1 MTSRLSLPVVEL
13 EEGDGGEPD
22 VAEAAV
28 PGMGAH
34 AHFDPLVRQRGRQ
47 HLNRD
52 GNFMGARNQVGIG
65 LSYRPPAYV
74 AWLINSRLGSWNLF
88 LAP

>member
-1 MTSRLSLPVVEL
+1 MTSTLSLPVVEL

-34 AHFDPLVRQRGRQ
+34 AHFDPLVRKRGRQ
-47 HLNRD
+47 HLNR
-52 GNFMGARNQVGIG
+52 ARIG
-65 LSYRPPAYV
+65 KAFKEPRNRFPA
-74 AWLINSRLGSWNLF
+74 
-88 LAP
+88 